1 MYKATGEDSYLQKAE
16 SFYDQ
21 FNLGETPSE
30 FSWDNK
36 VAGVQ
41 VGNLRI
47 MSAVLFLHCLHLE
60 RSCCGKPLR
69 TASTRAPW
77 RA

>member
-41 VGNLRI
+41 VRHHRI
-47 MSAVLFLHCLHLE
+47 KS
-60 RSCCGKPLR
+60 
-69 TASTRAPW
+69 
-77 RA
+77 

>member
-1 MYKATGEDSYLQKAE
+1 MGWAAAWMYKATGENTYLQKAE

-41 VGNLRI
+41 VSFPTNLFQI
-47 MSAVLFLHCLHLE
+47 AF
-60 RSCCGKPLR
+60 
-69 TASTRAPW
+69 
-77 RA
+77 